1 MADSAGPMSAREERR
16 EVPPGAAWNA
26 VEDAF
31 LKRRSVRKFKDK
43 QVPEHLIRRILEV
56 ARFSAS
62 QGNCQPWKFVVVR
75 DRAMLDE
82 MEQYVAGMCTMLR
95 EQIDYMSLE
104 KGAPEWEQRW
114 NTAQM
119 LQKADP
125 NKLHPIPFGAIALIG
140 AGRLAVFHNAP
151 TVILLLKDVRGVG
164 LPDVDIGICG
174 TSITVTAHSLG
185 LGTCWVGFAQSL
197 NQDPGWCERLG
208 VKHPYEISQAI
219 VVGYPVGNP
228 TRNYVD
234 RETHEIVW
242 FEDGKKR
249 VEY

>member
-1 MADSAGPMSAREERR
+1 MADSAGSVSTK
-16 EVPPGAAWNA
+16 EVPPGADWNE

-31 LKRRSVRKFKDK
+31 LRRRSVRKFKDK

-82 MEQYVAGMCTMLR
+82 MEQYVVGMCAMFR

-104 KGAPEWEQRW
+104 KGTPEREQRW
-114 NTAQM
+114 NMAQM
-119 LQKADP
+119 LQKEDP
-125 NKLHPIPFGAIALIG
+125 NKLHPIPFGAITLIG
-140 AGRLAVFHNAP
+140 SGRFAVFHNAP
-151 TVILLLKDVRGVG
+151 TMILLLKDVRGVG
-164 LPDVDIGICG
+164 CPDIDIGICG
-174 TSITVTAHSLG
+174 TSITLTAHSLG
-185 LGTCWVGFAQSL
+185 LGTCWVGFAQVLS
-197 NQDPGWCERLG
+197 QDPGWCERLG
-208 VKHPYEISQAI
+208 IKYPYELSQAI
-219 VVGYPVGNP
+219 VVGYPVGDP

-242 FEDGKKR
+242 FDDGEKR
-249 VEY
+249 IEY